1 MGLATDHATQEE
13 HRMPYVIMPFTPDDD
28 IDPIVATWV
37 AAFAAPPNGP
47 RSAGELHRQ
56 LARHFTFPHFVGL
69 VARAPGSSQ
78 VLGLVYGY
86 SNEDGQWWRDQ
97 VARALGDKAT
107 KHLLDNSFCL
117 TELGV
122 VPAARRLGIAQALVN
137 AIEQR
142 QLHPNMVLSTRSD
155 NEEGLRFYRATG
167 WHVLL
172 PEMSFGWNF
181 PPYAI
186 LERRAPQR

>member
-1 MGLATDHATQEE
+1 MSLGTHSTTQEE
-13 HRMPYVIMPFTPDDD
+13 QPMPYMIMPFTMDDD
-28 IDPIVATWV
+28 LEPIVAAWV
-37 AAFAAPPNGP
+37 AAFVAPPNGP
-47 RSAGELHRQ
+47 RSAGELQRQ
-56 LARHFTFPHFVGL
+56 LARHFNFPRFVGL
-69 VARAPGSSQ
+69 VARTPGNGQ

-97 VARALGDKAT
+97 VARALGEKT
-107 KHLLDNSFCL
+107 TRHVLDNSFCL

-122 VPAARRLGIAQALVN
+122 VPAARRLGVAQALVN

-142 QLHPNMVLSTRSD
+142 QLHPNMLLSTRAD
-155 NEEGLRFYRATG
+155 NIEGLRFYHATG

-186 LERRAPQR
+186 LERRSPQR